1 MKILHTADWHI
12 GTKWEGVD
20 RTPDLLGR
28 AVPDVVELALTEQVD
43 MVLIAGDVFERQT
56 QESVHNAAQTL
67 RDPFR
72 ALLEANIDIVLLLGN
87 HDSPPLFRF
96 LRSAV
101 ELVGEEQSERG
112 QLHIHNG
119 VWIKTISGLQIV
131 HIPYLRAEQIEQ
143 ASRSKV
149 FELPN
154 TAEMVN
160 WKMGRQLDQI
170 AQALRARLDNRSP
183 AMMTFHGTI
192 QGATVGVNEQSREFT
207 YHQDFMLSPDSLLFN
222 DQVPQYNAL
231 GHIHKWQEL
240 AGSVPTWYSGSIDRL
255 NRGER
260 EYEPSV
266 MIVEFPTNGRYAN
279 CQRIPLPRPT
289 PFLDEQ
295 IGTHVELQALCD
307 ELGEEK
313 CQQTLGQFTLTC
325 EPTEAYALD
334 QAIRDAFPRLRGVK
348 KAVLRPRH
356 SSRQQ
361 QSIITRD
368 IKSLTNPAQTIR
380 SYIVENVADREQEGL
395 LQALVAVE
403 EQLGHDH

>member
-1 MKILHTADWHI
+1 MLKA
-12 GTKWEGVD
+12 K
-20 RTPDLLGR
+20 
-28 AVPDVVELALTEQVD
+28 
-43 MVLIAGDVFERQT
+43 
-56 QESVHNAAQTL
+56 
-67 RDPFR
+67 
-72 ALLEANIDIVLLLGN
+72 IDIVMLLGN
-87 HDSPPLFRF
+87 HDSPPLFSF
-96 LRSAV
+96 LRRAV
-101 ELVGEEQSERG
+101 ELVGDRQSERG
-112 QLHIHNG
+112 QLHILNSA
-119 VWIKTISGLQIV
+119 WIKIISGLQII
-131 HIPYLRAEQIEQ
+131 HLPYLRAEQIEQ
-143 ASRSKV
+143 LSSSEAFTMSD
-149 FELPN
+149 
-154 TAEMVN
+154 TAEMAN
-160 WKMGRQLDQI
+160 WKTGRQLDQI
-170 AQALRARLDNRSP
+170 AQELRTRLDNSLP

-192 QGATVGVNEQSREFT
+192 QGATIGVDEQSREFT

-289 PFLDEQ
+289 PFLDER
-295 IGTHVELQALCD
+295 IGTQAELQALCD
-307 ELGEEK
+307 ELSEEK
-313 CQQTLGQFTLTC
+313 CQQALGQFTLTC

-361 QSIITRD
+361 QSIIARD

-380 SYIVENVADREQEGL
+380 SYIAENVADREQEGL

>member
-12 GTKWEGVD
+12 GEKWKGVD

-28 AVPDVVELALTEQVD
+28 AVPDLVKLALTERVD
-43 MVLIAGDVFERQT
+43 MVLVAGDVFERQT
-56 QESVHNAAQTL
+56 QESVRNAAQTL

-87 HDSPPLFRF
+87 HDSPSLFRF

-101 ELVGEEQSERG
+101 ELVSEEQPERG
-112 QLHIHNG
+112 QLHILNG

-131 HIPYLRAEQIEQ
+131 HIPYLRAEQVEQ
-143 ASRSKV
+143 ASRSKA

-154 TAEMVN
+154 TAQMAN

-170 AQALRARLDNRSP
+170 AQTLRSRLDNSLP

-207 YHQDFMLSPDSLLFN
+207 YHQGFMLSPNSLLFN

-240 AGSVPTWYSGSIDRL
+240 SGSVPTWYSGSVDRL
-255 NRGER
+255 NLGER
-260 EYEPSV
+260 AYEPSV
-266 MIVEFPTNGRYAN
+266 MVVEFPENGRYAN

-295 IGTHVELQALCD
+295 IGTQVELQALCD
-307 ELGEEK
+307 ELGQEK
-313 CQQTLGQFTLTC
+313 CQQALGQFTLTC

-348 KAVLRPRH
+348 EAVLRPRH
-356 SSRQQ
+356 IPRQQ
-361 QSIITRD
+361 STIVRD
-368 IKSLTNPAQTIR
+368 IQSLNNPSQTIR
-380 SYIVENVADREQEGL
+380 TYITENVAEREQEGL
-395 LQALVAVE
+395 LQALGAVE
-403 EQLGHDH
+403 EKLGHDH

>member
-12 GTKWEGVD
+12 GAKWEGVD

-28 AVPDVVELALTEQVD
+28 AVPDVVELALAERVD
-43 MVLIAGDVFERQT
+43 IVLVAGDVFERQT
-56 QESVHNAAQTL
+56 QESVRNAAQTL

-101 ELVGEEQSERG
+101 ELVGEVQSERG
-112 QLHIHNG
+112 QLHILNG
-119 VWIKTISGLQIV
+119 VWLKTISGLQII
-131 HIPYLRAEQIEQ
+131 HIPYLRAEHIEQ
-143 ASRSKV
+143 ASRSKA

-154 TAEMVN
+154 TAEMAN

-170 AQALRARLDNRSP
+170 AQTLRARLDNSSP

-192 QGATVGVNEQSREFT
+192 QGATVGVDEQSREFT

-231 GHIHKWQEL
+231 GHIHKWQAL
-240 AGSVPTWYSGSIDRL
+240 SGSVPTWYSGSIDRL

-260 EYEPSV
+260 AYEPSV
-266 MIVEFPTNGRYAN
+266 IIVEFPANGRYAN

-295 IGTHVELQALCD
+295 IGTQTELQILCD
-307 ELGEEK
+307 ELGKEK
-313 CQQTLGQFTLTC
+313 CQQALGQFTLTC

-356 SSRQQ
+356 IPRQE
-361 QSIITRD
+361 STIVRD
-368 IKSLTNPAQTIR
+368 IQSLNNPSQTIR
-380 SYIVENVADREQEGL
+380 TYITENVADGEQEGL

-403 EQLGHDH
+403 EQLGHDN